1 MNKLKS
7 NNEFFAVRNKFT
19 LILKTMMKRLNKPKT
34 LENND
39 KTNFTKLIDQLIERK
54 IESNIGGD
62 VVIVSM
68 FVAKSV
74 DS

>member
-1 MNKLKS
+1 MKKLNKLQ
-7 NNEFFAVRNKFT
+7 N
-19 LILKTMMKRLNKPKT
+19 LNPET
-34 LENND
+34 ND
-39 KTNFTKLIDQLIERK
+39 KTNFTKLIDQVIERK

-74 DS
+74 DSLCDNVTLIKLLIEKS

>member
-1 MNKLKS
+1 
-7 NNEFFAVRNKFT
+7 
-19 LILKTMMKRLNKPKT
+19 MKRLNKPKT